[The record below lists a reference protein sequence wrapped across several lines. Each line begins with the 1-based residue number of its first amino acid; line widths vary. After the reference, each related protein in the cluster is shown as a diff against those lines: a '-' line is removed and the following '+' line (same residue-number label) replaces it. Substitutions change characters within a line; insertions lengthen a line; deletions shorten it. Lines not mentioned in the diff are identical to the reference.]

1 MEEILYYAVVIVG
14 AGTLTKWLMKLVEK
28 LDGGTQK

>member
-1 MEEILYYAVVIVG
+1 MEDILYCAVVIAG

-28 LDGGTQK
+28 LDS